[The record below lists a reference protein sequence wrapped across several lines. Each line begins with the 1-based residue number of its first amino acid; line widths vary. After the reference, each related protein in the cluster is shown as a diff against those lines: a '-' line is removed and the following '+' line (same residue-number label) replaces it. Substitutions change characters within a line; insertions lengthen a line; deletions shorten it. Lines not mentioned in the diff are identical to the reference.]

1 MWVVGTV
8 PRSVCGGSHVSMERR
23 WAGAVAVECM
33 SGFVL
38 CCKKQTASKAQ
49 QGNRQQLTSM
59 VRAVLPAPLGPTSKN
74 VGSPVALAAFLYRNV
89 CSTIGIRSANATV
102 TRMAMGDGARA
113 HVSQLSSSYH
123 AMVEGDARSK
133 ANSQGRRQVSVVP
146 VQCQCSA
153 VQCSQCSGVQW
164 VGWMRPEAQTRRAG
178 NWELVA
184 GALALRCFASVGA
197 RSREE

>member
-133 ANSQGRRQVSVVP
+133 ANSQGRRQASVV
-146 VQCQCSA
+146 A
-153 VQCSQCSGVQW
+153 VQCSAGQW
-164 VGWMRPEAQTRRAG
+164 GWMRPEAQTRRAG

>member
-1 MWVVGTV
+1 
-8 PRSVCGGSHVSMERR
+8 
-23 WAGAVAVECM
+23 
-33 SGFVL
+33 
-38 CCKKQTASKAQ
+38 
-49 QGNRQQLTSM
+49 M

-133 ANSQGRRQVSVVP
+133 ANSQGRRQVSVVA
-146 VQCQCSA
+146 VQCSA
-153 VQCSQCSGVQW
+153 VGCSGLD
-164 VGWMRPEAQTRRAG
+164 AT
-178 NWELVA
+178 
-184 GALALRCFASVGA
+184 
-197 RSREE
+197 